1 MLILYNLIIYSYSFL
16 IRIAGL
22 FDKKANTW
30 IKGRKGIFSNIAD
43 QIDPLDKLAWFHA
56 ASLGEFEQGRPII
69 ESFREKFPEYKILL
83 TFFSPSGFEIRKNYE
98 GADFVFYLPIDTK
111 ANARK
116 FIKLVNPTFV
126 VFIKYEFWYNYLTIL
141 RKNNIPVFF
150 ASSIFRKQQHFF
162 QWYGSWFKKMLRTV
176 SFFFVQNQ
184 ESVTLLNSI
193 GIAQVLKSGDTRFD
207 RVFKIAQNT
216 KSFPLIEKFS
226 ENENVL
232 LAGSTWPAD
241 EEALHHLIHQIEGL
255 KMIIAPHEIKEERIK
270 SLMSLFNDNKIVR
283 FSEADINNIDQAKIL
298 IIDGMGFLSQLYQ
311 YCTLAYI
318 GGGFGNGIHNTL
330 EAATFGKP
338 VVFGPNYLKFAEA
351 IDLIKLNGAFSINKK
366 ENLGQVV
373 SQLLKNDKAL
383 LSASQ
388 TCQNYV
394 KGEKGATDIILNKIS
409 KIIQL

>member
-1 MLILYNLIIYSYSFL
+1 MLVLYNLIIYGYSFL

-22 FDKKANTW
+22 FDKKASTW
-30 IKGRKGIFSNIAD
+30 VKGRKRIFSNIAD

-69 ESFREKFPEYKILL
+69 ESFREKFPQHKILL

-98 GADFVFYLPIDTK
+98 GADYVFYLPIDTRT
-111 ANARK
+111 NAKR
-116 FIKLVNPTFV
+116 FIKLVNPAFV
-126 VFIKYEFWYNYLTIL
+126 VFIKYEFWYNYLNIL
-141 RKNNIPVFF
+141 KQNNIPVFF
-150 ASSIFRKQQHFF
+150 VSSIFRKQQHFF
-162 QWYGSWFKKMLRTV
+162 QWYGSWFRKMLRTV

-184 ESVTLLNSI
+184 ESVTLVNSI

-241 EEALHHLIHQIEGL
+241 EEALYHLIHQIEGL

-270 SLMSLFNDNKIVR
+270 SLMNLFNDNQIVR
-283 FSEADINNIDQAKIL
+283 LSEADINNIGQAKIL
-298 IIDGMGFLSQLYQ
+298 IIDGMGFLSHLYQ
-311 YCTLAYI
+311 YCTFAYI
-318 GGGFGNGIHNTL
+318 GGGFGKGIHNTL

-351 IDLIKLNGAFSINKK
+351 VDLVKLNGAFIINNKDD
-366 ENLGQVV
+366 LVQVAF
-373 SQLLKNDKAL
+373 QLLKNDKTL

-388 TCQNYV
+388 TCQDYV
-394 KGEKGATDIILNKIS
+394 EGKKGATDIILNKIS
-409 KIIQL
+409 EIIQL